1 MKKLF
6 FLKMFALVVM
16 AACITSFTTSGKATT
31 AESGYYYFYY
41 EQATHDHKWI
51 YISDIAYGERPGTNL
66 TVPLAK
72 EKQRFI
78 NRVES
83 QYSSQAS
90 ATDKY
95 YIDERIK
102 YEFVTDKE
110 NLTKKRNQ
118 RLKDANSSSSKVFYV
133 QL

>member
-1 MKKLF
+1 MEKLF
-6 FLKMFALVVM
+6 LLKVFVVAAM

-41 EQATHDHKWI
+41 EQATHDHSWI
-51 YISDIAYGERPGTNL
+51 YISDIAYSERPGTNL
-66 TVPLAK
+66 TVPVAK
-72 EKQRFI
+72 EKQRFM

-83 QYSSQAS
+83 QYSSQVS

-102 YEFVTDKE
+102 YEFATDKK

-118 RLKDANSSSSKVFYV
+118 RLKDANSNSSKVFYV